1 MANLKVAN
9 RGGQGGGLGHSNM
22 EHWTY
27 TEEVKQAARKKRRTD
42 AKNAIQ
48 AGLEDAAESMGS
60 TTAPGVR
67 GTPANNPLQPPA
79 GVRCVVISA
88 GTCARRG

>member
-9 RGGQGGGLGHSNM
+9 KGGQGGRLGHSNM

-27 TEEVKQAARKKRRTD
+27 TEEVKRAARKKRRTD

-48 AGLEDAAESMGS
+48 AGLKDTAESMGS
-60 TTAPGVR
+60 TTAPR
-67 GTPANNPLQPPA
+67 
-79 GVRCVVISA
+79 
-88 GTCARRG
+88 RRGRAG

>member
-9 RGGQGGGLGHSNM
+9 KGGQGGRLGHSNM

-27 TEEVKQAARKKRRTD
+27 TEEVKRAARKRRRTD

-48 AGLEDAAESMGS
+48 AGLEDTAESIRDRLSDLFSM
-60 TTAPGVR
+60 R
-67 GTPANNPLQPPA
+67 
-79 GVRCVVISA
+79 
-88 GTCARRG
+88 